1 MKTYVYKGGFMDFR
15 YLTADEREALYNEVW
30 SEPMNTVSKRYGMS
44 DNGLRKHCKTL
55 GIPMPSLGYW
65 AKVQAGQTVPRTDLP
80 KVTGEVRHHI
90 RNYFIKFKTDIEK
103 LTEAELL
110 SDEEFSLLTEET
122 KKLIKEICSQLQV
135 KSQLRSPHHLIM
147 EHQEEII
154 RRKKRD
160 KALKQASFS
169 PSLYANVKS
178 EYRDNKPVLPIN
190 VSESN
195 INRTYRILDT
205 IINTLEEMEGNTR
218 VEVQYSGQNKDEAY
232 FVVMHSAFDFEMKE
246 DARKKGSSK
255 NDGESRPCLV
265 LSIPMNGGQTN
276 NETGKLEYKDKDNES
291 LEAQVGK
298 ILLDMFVIAN
308 KRLGLGE
315 LKRRKEQRAWDERQR
330 QWRLEEMRKG
340 QLGQLRLLEQNS
352 SDWFK
357 AEQIR
362 RFADCLEGKIN
373 EVTNEEKREKLFRWL
388 KWARDKA
395 DWLDPLTAKEDK
407 LLGKNKHIFELI
419 EHEDF

>member
-1 MKTYVYKGGFMDFR
+1 MDFR
-15 YLTADEREALYNEVW
+15 VLTANEREALYNEVW
-30 SEPMNTVSKRYGMS
+30 SEPMTTVSKRYGMS

-55 GIPMPSLGYW
+55 GIPLPSLGYW
-65 AKVQAGQTVPRTDLP
+65 ARIKAGQKVPRTDLP
-80 KVTGEVRHHI
+80 KVTGEVRNHI

-103 LTEAELL
+103 LTEAELV

-122 KKLIKEICSQLQV
+122 KKHIKEICSQLQV
-135 KSQLRSPHHLIM
+135 KSQLRSPHQLIT
-147 EHQEEII
+147 EHQAEII
-154 RRKKRD
+154 YRKKRD

-169 PSLYANVKS
+169 SNWYAKVKS
-178 EYRDNKPVLPIN
+178 EYRDNKPVMPIN
-190 VSESN
+190 VSEPN

-205 IINTLEEMEGNTR
+205 IINTLEEMEGSTQ
-218 VEVQYSGQNKDEAY
+218 VTVQYSEQKKDEAY
-232 FVVMHSAFDFEMKE
+232 FVVMRSAFYFEIKE
-246 DARKKGSSK
+246 DARKKLSSK
-255 NDGESRPCLV
+255 NNGESHPRLV
-265 LSIPMNGGQTN
+265 LLISLRGEQTN
-276 NETGKLEYKDKDNES
+276 NEQTKLEYKDKDNES

-308 KRLGLGE
+308 KLRGLDE
-315 LKRRKEQRAWDERQR
+315 IRRRKEQRVWDEQKRK
-330 QWRLEEMRKG
+330 WRLEQMRNG
-340 QLGQLRLLEQNS
+340 QLEQVKLLEQKS
-352 SDWFK
+352 SDWSK

-373 EVTNEEKREKLFRWL
+373 EVTNKEKREKLLMWL

-407 LLGKNKHIFELI
+407 LLGKSKHIFELI

>member
-1 MKTYVYKGGFMDFR
+1 MT
-15 YLTADEREALYNEVW
+15 
-30 SEPMNTVSKRYGMS
+30 TVSKRYGMS
-44 DNGLRKHCKTL
+44 DNGLRKHCKAL
-55 GIPMPSLGYW
+55 GIPLPSLGYW
-65 AKVQAGQTVPRTDLP
+65 AKVQAGQKVPRTDLP
-80 KVTGEVRHHI
+80 KVTGEVRNHI

-103 LTEAELL
+103 LTEAELV

-218 VEVQYSGQNKDEAY
+218 VNELQYIEQRKDEAY
-232 FVVMHSAFDFEMKE
+232 FVVMYSSFYFEIKE
-246 DARKKGSSK
+246 DARKKLSSK
-255 NDGESRPCLV
+255 NNGESQPCLV
-265 LSIPMNGGQTN
+265 FLISPRGGYVN
-276 NETGKLEYKDKDNES
+276 NEQAKLEYKDKDNEP

-298 ILLDMFVIAN
+298 ILFDMFIIAN
-308 KRLGLGE
+308 KRRGLE
-315 LKRRKEQRAWDERQR
+315 EIRRREEKRVWDEQKRK
-330 QWRLEEMRKG
+330 WRLEQMRNG
-340 QLGQLRLLEQNS
+340 QLEQVKLLEQSS
-352 SDWFK
+352 SDWSK

-407 LLGKNKHIFELI
+407 LLGKSKHIFELI
-419 EHEDF
+419 EHKDF

>member
-1 MKTYVYKGGFMDFR
+1 MDFR

-30 SEPMNTVSKRYGMS
+30 SEPMTTVSKRYGMS

-122 KKLIKEICSQLQV
+122 KKSIKEICSQLQV
-135 KSQLRSPHHLIM
+135 KSQLRNPHHLIT
-147 EHQEEII
+147 EHQAEILY
-154 RRKKRD
+154 RKKRD

-169 PSLYANVKS
+169 SNWYAKVKS

-419 EHEDF
+419 EYEEF

>member
-1 MKTYVYKGGFMDFR
+1 
-15 YLTADEREALYNEVW
+15 
-30 SEPMNTVSKRYGMS
+30 
-44 DNGLRKHCKTL
+44 
-55 GIPMPSLGYW
+55 
-65 AKVQAGQTVPRTDLP
+65 
-80 KVTGEVRHHI
+80 
-90 RNYFIKFKTDIEK
+90 
-103 LTEAELL
+103 
-110 SDEEFSLLTEET
+110 
-122 KKLIKEICSQLQV
+122 
-135 KSQLRSPHHLIM
+135 
-147 EHQEEII
+147 
-154 RRKKRD
+154 
-160 KALKQASFS
+160 
-169 PSLYANVKS
+169 
-178 EYRDNKPVLPIN
+178 
-190 VSESN
+190 
-195 INRTYRILDT
+195 
-205 IINTLEEMEGNTR
+205 MEGNTR

>member
-1 MKTYVYKGGFMDFR
+1 
-15 YLTADEREALYNEVW
+15 
-30 SEPMNTVSKRYGMS
+30 MS

-55 GIPMPSLGYW
+55 GIPLPPLGYW
-65 AKVQAGQTVPRTDLP
+65 ARIKAGQKVPRTDLP
-80 KVTGEVRHHI
+80 KVTGEVRNHI

-103 LTEAELL
+103 LTEAELV

-122 KKLIKEICSQLQV
+122 KKLIKETCSQLQV

-147 EHQEEII
+147 EHQAEILY
-154 RRKKRD
+154 RKKRD

-169 PSLYANVKS
+169 SNWYAKVKS

>member
-30 SEPMNTVSKRYGMS
+30 SEPMTTVSKRYGMS

-122 KKLIKEICSQLQV
+122 KKSIKEICSQLQV
-135 KSQLRSPHHLIM
+135 KSQLRNPHHLIT
-147 EHQEEII
+147 EHQAEILY
-154 RRKKRD
+154 RKKRD

-169 PSLYANVKS
+169 SNWYAKVKS

>member
-1 MKTYVYKGGFMDFR
+1 LV
-15 YLTADEREALYNEVW
+15 
-30 SEPMNTVSKRYGMS
+30 
-44 DNGLRKHCKTL
+44 
-55 GIPMPSLGYW
+55 
-65 AKVQAGQTVPRTDLP
+65 
-80 KVTGEVRHHI
+80 
-90 RNYFIKFKTDIEK
+90 
-103 LTEAELL
+103 

-135 KSQLRSPHHLIM
+135 KSQLRSPHQLIT
-147 EHQEEII
+147 EHQAEII
-154 RRKKRD
+154 YRKKRD

-169 PSLYANVKS
+169 SNWYAKVKS
-178 EYRDNKPVLPIN
+178 EYRDNKPVMPIN
-190 VSESN
+190 VSEPN

-205 IINTLEEMEGNTR
+205 IINTLEEMEGSTQ
-218 VEVQYSGQNKDEAY
+218 VKVQYSEQKKDEAY
-232 FVVMHSAFDFEMKE
+232 FAIMYSSFYFEIKE
-246 DARKKGSSK
+246 DARKKLSSK
-255 NDGESRPCLV
+255 NNSESHPCLV
-265 LSIPMNGGQTN
+265 LSMSVRSGYFS
-276 NETGKLEYKDKDNES
+276 NEHTKLEYKDKDNEP

-298 ILLDMFVIAN
+298 ILFDMFVIAN
-308 KRLGLGE
+308 KRRGLEE
-315 LKRRKEQRAWDERQR
+315 LRRRKEKKVWDEQERQL
-330 QWRLEEMRKG
+330 RLEQMRKG

-362 RFADCLEGKIN
+362 KFADCLECKIN
-373 EVTNEEKREKLFRWL
+373 EVTDEEKRGKLLRWL

>member
-1 MKTYVYKGGFMDFR
+1 MDFR
-15 YLTADEREALYNEVW
+15 IITADQREALYNEVW
-30 SEPMNTVSKRYGMS
+30 SEPMTTVSKRYGMS

-65 AKVQAGQTVPRTDLP
+65 AKVQAGQKVPRTDLP
-80 KVTGEVRHHI
+80 KVTGDVRHHI

-103 LTEAELL
+103 LTKAELV

-122 KKLIKEICSQLQV
+122 KKAIKEICSQVQV
-135 KSQLRSPHHLIM
+135 KSQLRSPHHLIT
-147 EHQEEII
+147 EHQTEILY
-154 RRKKRD
+154 RKKRD

-169 PSLYANVKS
+169 SNWYANVKS

-195 INRTYRILDT
+195 MNRTYRILNA
-205 IINTLEEMEGNTR
+205 IINTLEEMEGSTQ
-218 VEVQYSGQNKDEAY
+218 VKVQYTNQPKDEAY
-232 FVVMHSAFDFEMKE
+232 FFVISSGFDFEIKE
-246 DARKKGSSK
+246 DTRKKGPSK
-255 NDGESRPCLV
+255 NNGESQPCLV
-265 LSIPMNGGQTN
+265 LSIRSGYTD
-276 NETGKLEYKDKDNES
+276 NEQAKLEYKDRDNEP
-291 LEAQVGK
+291 LETQVGK

-308 KRLGLGE
+308 KRCGLQE
-315 LKRRKEQRAWDERQR
+315 IRRRKEQRAWDEQKR
-330 QWRLEEMRKG
+330 QWRLEQMRKG
-340 QLGQLRLLEQNS
+340 QLDQLKLLEQNS
-352 SDWFK
+352 SDWYK

-362 RFADCLEGKIN
+362 KFADALEGKIN
-373 EVTNEEKREKLFRWL
+373 EVAIEEKRDKLLRWL

-395 DWLDPLTAKEDK
+395 DWLDPLTAKEDQ